1 MAMQTYR
8 DTFTRRMPEP
18 LSIARRLLAP
28 LAAIAAVAVC
38 LGSQAAP
45 AQTPLCTL
53 TFGEPLQPAVLND
66 AARGCLN
73 RAAAEYR
80 SHPGAHI
87 GLSGQM
93 AVRVQ
98 AAQQYLVTSDAVPAG
113 AIRTRSG
120 SLNALLVQVT
130 IELAPGAEVQPK
142 PPTRQHQHDTVT
154 RTGGDTPKSVP
165 PHEVPGP
172 VIPQQVLPKPL
183 LPRPVPGPV
192 PHPAPDPYADSQQVQ
207 DWVDHLKSGNI
218 DFNNP
223 GTMVVGKP
231 TGIVVVIHGY
241 QDQSHSNLPGVVGQG
256 TLKVSEEMSV
266 DLGAPLAPGEFQITP
281 AHGAKQS
288 ILPGGSATWTFQVTP
303 TNKTSAPQTLVIQP
317 YLFQP
322 GKNDA
327 QPVLDR
333 TFTVQVTA
341 ESLWHHLRDLWSDDP
356 IKVVK
361 YFLPGGQGWSGIGAF
376 LTGLIALLT
385 SLGIIAWIKRK
396 IDARSNP
403 GKGSSDAP

>member
-1 MAMQTYR
+1 
-8 DTFTRRMPEP
+8 MPQP
-18 LSIARRLLAP
+18 FSITRRLLAP
-28 LAAIAAVAVC
+28 LAVAIAVATVC
-38 LGSQAAP
+38 PSSQAAP

-53 TFGEPLQPAVLND
+53 TFSEPVQPAVLND

-73 RAAAEYR
+73 RATAEYR
-80 SHPGAHI
+80 SHPSVHI
-87 GLSGQM
+87 GLSGSLT
-93 AVRVQ
+93 ARVQ
-98 AAQQYLVTSDAVPAG
+98 AAQQYLVTSDAVPVS
-113 AIRTRSG
+113 AIHTYNISA
-120 SLNALLVQVT
+120 NALLVQVT
-130 IELAPGAEVQPK
+130 IEIAPGAEVQAN
-142 PPTRQHQHDTVT
+142 PPTHQHHTGRAVD
-154 RTGGDTPKSVP
+154 RSGGDTL
-165 PHEVPGP
+165 PGP
-172 VIPQQVLPKPL
+172 VTPQPIIPKPL
-183 LPRPVPGPV
+183 LPGPV
-192 PHPAPDPYADSQQVQ
+192 PHPVTHPAPPDPYADSQQVQ

-281 AHGAKQS
+281 THGAKQS

-303 TNKTSAPQTLVIQP
+303 TNKTSDLQTLVIQP

-333 TFTVQVTA
+333 TFTVQITA
-341 ESLWHHLRDLWSDDP
+341 ESLWHHLRDLWNEDP

-385 SLGIIAWIKRK
+385 SLGIVAWIKRK
-396 IDARSNP
+396 IDARGNP
-403 GKGSSDAP
+403 GKGSPGSP

>member
-1 MAMQTYR
+1 MHTYR
-8 DTFTRRMPEP
+8 DTLARRMPRP
-18 LSIARRLLAP
+18 LSIACRLLVLLP
-28 LAAIAAVAVC
+28 AAVALC
-38 LGSQAAP
+38 LGSP
-45 AQTPLCTL
+45 VVSAQTPLCTL
-53 TFGEPLQPAVLND
+53 TFGEPVQPAVLND

-87 GLSGQM
+87 GLSGSM

-98 AAQQYLVTSDAVPAG
+98 AAQQYLVANDAVPAG
-113 AIRTRSG
+113 AIRTTVA
-120 SLNALLVQVT
+120 SLNARLVQVT
-130 IELAPGAEVQPK
+130 IEPGPEALVQPK
-142 PPTRQHQHDTVT
+142 PPTRQHHTPHTVD
-154 RTGGDTPKSVP
+154 RSGGDTL
-165 PHEVPGP
+165 PGP
-172 VIPQQVLPKPL
+172 VTLQPIIPKPL
-183 LPRPVPGPV
+183 LPRPVPSPV
-192 PHPAPDPYADSQQVQ
+192 THPPPPDPYADSQQVQ
-207 DWVDHLKSGNI
+207 NWIDQLKSGNI

-223 GTMVVGKP
+223 GTMVVGKA

-241 QDQSHSNLPGVVGQG
+241 QDQSHSNLPGVIGQG

-266 DLGAPLAPGEFQITP
+266 DLGAPLAPDEFQITP

-303 TNKTSAPQTLVIQP
+303 TNRTSAPQTLVIQP

-333 TFTVQVTA
+333 TFTVKVTA

-396 IDARSNP
+396 IDAR
-403 GKGSSDAP
+403 GKPDKEPSDSP